1 MQFQVPQFIEVEDK
15 IFGPLTIKQFIYVAG
30 AVGFFV
36 IMAVFMPLIF
46 AILVSLPVAAL
57 GFGLAFLK
65 INNQPFI
72 RTLESALSYARRSKL
87 YLWKK
92 VERPAKA
99 KAASRAETSYV
110 PKLSDSKLKDLAWNL
125 DIHEHTNA
133 EHARETQ
140 KQKMDETMKREMLK
154 QARHGR

>member
-1 MQFQVPQFIEVEDK
+1 MQFQVPQFIEVEDR

-36 IMAVFMPLIF
+36 IMAILLPIF
-46 AILVSLPVAAL
+46 FAVLVSLPIAAL

-65 INNQPFI
+65 VNNRPFI
-72 RTLESALSYARRSKL
+72 RILESAISYARRAKL

-92 VERPAKA
+92 TERPAKA
-99 KAASRAETSYV
+99 KAGAKKQTSYV

-125 DIHEHTNA
+125 DIHEHANA

-140 KQKMDETMKREMLK
+140 KQKMERVLEKEPRNT
-154 QARHGR
+154 Q